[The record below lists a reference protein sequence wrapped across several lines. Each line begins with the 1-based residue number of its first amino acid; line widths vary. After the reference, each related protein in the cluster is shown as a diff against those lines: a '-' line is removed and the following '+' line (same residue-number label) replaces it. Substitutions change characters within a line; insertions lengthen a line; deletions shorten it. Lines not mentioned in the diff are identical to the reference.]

1 MTAPELDLG
10 NWCRLLTAMQLSG
23 KSEYVLRRHVA
34 MGEVRIK
41 EDRGGRH
48 LYHRGDCA
56 QLREV
61 AQERERAAAPTAA
74 A

>member
-1 MTAPELDLG
+1 
-10 NWCRLLTAMQLSG
+10 MQLAG

-48 LYHRGDCA
+48 LYHREDCA

-61 AQERERAAAPTAA
+61 AQERQRSLAPQPAA
-74 A
+74 